1 MRGLGRMLMTAVG
14 DSLMAR
20 PDTLGL
26 KERIKTNREKVETLR
41 NPLIQKRFVE
51 QGVSPEKIAEVRG
64 MLARELGAQEDSLY
78 QERIKPALAAG
89 WKGRGGNWTY
99 ESPDSVDTPQGRR
112 PRVRETL
119 TGVIPLSAEHREL
132 GQMGEQIRAE
142 ANLSPEERMQLMEK
156 RMRDRMNSMRR
167 NP

>member
-1 MRGLGRMLMTAVG
+1 MPGMRQMLMQAVG

-20 PDTLGL
+20 PDTVGL

-41 NPLIQKRFVE
+41 NPLIQRRFVE

-89 WKGRGGNWTY
+89 WKGRGGHWSY

-112 PRVRETL
+112 PRVRQQL
-119 TGVIPLSAEHREL
+119 TGVIPLSAEHRDLEN
-132 GQMGEQIRAE
+132 MGTRMEEEKDLPLDERIRRMR
-142 ANLSPEERMQLMEK
+142 ERMAA
-156 RMRDRMNSMRR
+156 RR

>member
-1 MRGLGRMLMTAVG
+1 MRGLSRMLMQAVG
-14 DSLMAR
+14 DSLIAR
-20 PDTLGL
+20 PDTVGL

-41 NPLIQKRFVE
+41 NPLIQQRLTE
-51 QGVSPEKIAEVRG
+51 QGVSPEKIAGVRG

-89 WKGRGGNWTY
+89 WKGRGGNWSY

-112 PRVRETL
+112 PRVRQQL
-119 TGVIPLSAEHREL
+119 TGVIPLSAEHRDLEN
-132 GQMGEQIRAE
+132 MGTRMEEEKDLSLDEQIRRMR
-142 ANLSPEERMQLMEK
+142 ERMAA
-156 RMRDRMNSMRR
+156 RR

>member
-20 PDTLGL
+20 PDTVGL
-26 KERIKTNREKVETLR
+26 KKRIVENREKVQEIG
-41 NPLIQKRFVE
+41 NPLLQEMLRKDGISQER
-51 QGVSPEKIAEVRG
+51 IDAMRG
-64 MLARELGAQEDSLY
+64 MLGRQLGAQEDSLY
-78 QERIKPALAAG
+78 QERIKPAVAAG

-112 PRVRETL
+112 PRVRQTL
-119 TGVIPLSAEHREL
+119 TGVIPLSAEHRDLEN
-132 GQMGEQIRAE
+132 MGARMEEENALPLDERIRRMR
-142 ANLSPEERMQLMEK
+142 ERMAA
-156 RMRDRMNSMRR
+156 RR

>member
-1 MRGLGRMLMTAVG
+1 MRGIGRMLMQAVG
-14 DSLMAR
+14 DSLLAR
-20 PDTLGL
+20 PDTVGL
-26 KERIKTNREKVETLR
+26 KKRIVENREKVENLR
-41 NPLIQKRFVE
+41 DPMVQRMLQEK
-51 QGVSPEKIAEVRG
+51 GVAPERIAGLRG
-64 MLARELGAQEDSLY
+64 MLGRELDAQEDSLY
-78 QERIKPALAAG
+78 QERIKPAVAAG

-132 GQMGEQIRAE
+132 GTMGERMKEE
-142 ANLSPEERMQLMEK
+142 ANLPLDERIRLMRERMN
-156 RMRDRMNSMRR
+156 RSR